1 MEKNTYLQIDKS
13 IACIQFSYGSVH
25 SLVPMAQR
33 SELLSNKNKI
43 PG

>member
-13 IACIQFSYGSVH
+13 IACIQFSYLHGSVH

-33 SELLSNKNKI
+33 SEL
-43 PG
+43 